1 MDYDYLSAS
10 DGTGDAALMH
20 VNADRSIGDTTLHVD
35 SVNNV
40 PAKFL
45 GTSGTL
51 LSTGFIDPATKVE
64 FKGHVN
70 GSNLEIDGF
79 EPGFADIGNTSGQI
93 VVIRPT
99 TGWADRVATFI
110 KTFTNRNDGVPAGA
124 TVDFAGSTAP
134 SGWLMCY
141 GQAVSRSTYAALF
154 TAIGTT
160 YGVGDNST
168 TFNLPDARGRVIAGK
183 DNMGGVSASRLTGQT
198 GGVAGSTL
206 GASGGEEQQTL
217 STAQMP
223 VHSHQWKSG
232 GAIVQSGAGVSGI
245 ALNTA
250 GFNVNGPTTDAGNGS
265 PHNNVQPTL
274 VMNKIIKI

>member
-10 DGTGDAALMH
+10 DKTGDAALMH
-20 VNADRSIGDTTLHVD
+20 ISADRSIGDATIHVD

-51 LSTGFIDPATKVE
+51 LSTGFIDPATKTE
-64 FKGHVN
+64 FKGHLN

-79 EPGFADIGNTSGQI
+79 EPGFADIGNTSGQVI
-93 VVIRPT
+93 AIRPT

-110 KTFTNRNDGVPAGA
+110 QTFTNRNDGVPAGVA
-124 TVDFAGSTAP
+124 ADFAGSTAP

-198 GGVAGSTL
+198 GGVVGNTL
-206 GASGGEEQQTL
+206 GAAGGEEQQTL

-223 VHSHQWKSG
+223 VHSHQWQSG
-232 GAIVQSGAGVSGI
+232 GASAQTGGGVTGL
-245 ALNTA
+245 ALNNA
-250 GFNVNGPTTDAGNGS
+250 GFNVNGPTTNAGSGS